1 VLEAVAEEPEVEA
14 TEVEVSVAEA
24 LAPEEAGLVELG

>member
-14 TEVEVSVAEA
+14 TGVEVWVAEA
-24 LAPEEAGLVELG
+24 LAPEEAGLVVLG